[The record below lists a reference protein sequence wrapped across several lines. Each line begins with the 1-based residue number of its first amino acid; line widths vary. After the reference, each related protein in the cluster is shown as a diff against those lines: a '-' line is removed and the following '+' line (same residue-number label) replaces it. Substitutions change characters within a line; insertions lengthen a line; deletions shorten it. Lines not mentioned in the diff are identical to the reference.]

1 MLCLQCASKLPL
13 CANALKPL
21 GSLWTPLSA
30 GTLSLYTA
38 WSSMAFEGQALHAI
52 VSHEVAPLSD
62 QIAAVLTLN
71 PCVIQF
77 HVSFRVAHE

>member
-1 MLCLQCASKLPL
+1 
-13 CANALKPL
+13 
-21 GSLWTPLSA
+21 
-30 GTLSLYTA
+30 
-38 WSSMAFEGQALHAI
+38 MAFEGQALHAI